1 MIWLNSMIEMYDEPR
16 VAIRLRPTHGV
27 FPWAAHRV
35 REMHVVPACLQLG
48 DLTDNQ
54 SQSSPFF
61 IQFGAQRFAMIP
73 PSAEGKVCSMAFHIR
88 SSAKLEECNC
98 SIEVM
103 KSYPH
108 DYPSVISG
116 TIIVNHKHIRFG
128 QELVLY
134 DEVAAA
140 VASES
145 EPAAKRAKGSDGN

>member
-1 MIWLNSMIEMYDEPR
+1 MLWLDTLIEEFGEPR
-16 VAIRLRPTHGV
+16 VAIKMTPAQGV
-27 FPWAAHRV
+27 FVWAAHKV
-35 REMHVVPACLQLG
+35 REMHVIPACLQLG
-48 DLTDNQ
+48 NLTDNQ

-61 IQFGAQRFAMIP
+61 MQFGTQRFAMIP
-73 PSAEGKVCSMAFHIR
+73 PSTQTKVRSMAYYIR
-88 SSAKLEECNC
+88 SSDKLEECNC
-98 SIEVM
+98 SIEVI

-108 DYPSVISG
+108 DYPAIISG

-134 DEVAAA
+134 DESAAA

>member
-1 MIWLNSMIEMYDEPR
+1 MT
-16 VAIRLRPTHGV
+16 PTQGV
-27 FPWAAHRV
+27 FPWAARKV
-35 REMHVVPACLQLG
+35 REKHVVPACLQLG

-73 PSAEGKVCSMAFHIR
+73 PSTKDKVCSMAFHIR
-88 SSAKLEECNC
+88 SSDKLEECNC

-108 DYPSVISG
+108 DYPAVISG

-134 DEVAAA
+134 DEAAAA
-140 VASES
+140 VVKSES